1 MIRLALRLDDP
12 SETSD
17 QEIESSILS
26 TLDSCGL
33 RATFAVIPF
42 RISNEVRVALSPE
55 RARPLIDAHRLG
67 VIEVALHGNTHINR
81 AGGANKSEFSGLP
94 VSEQI
99 RLIQEGAQHLGKIF
113 DTRIGGFVPPFNRY
127 DLNTLTALQQ
137 SGFDYI
143 SADWRMPIGYA
154 GHLPILPLTCHV
166 SQIKEAFA
174 EARRIRFMSP
184 VIIAMIHHY
193 DFAESGSA
201 NSKFD
206 MKHFEELLA
215 WVSHQPHFSSVRLM
229 DVAKNIHGSILRK
242 QARSRDI
249 RLIWR
254 MLPEFSFI
262 SMLGGR
268 QAFDSVTDNMRAAR

>member
-17 QEIESSILS
+17 QEIESGILS
-26 TLDSCGL
+26 ALDSCGL

-42 RISNEVRVALSPE
+42 RESNGERVALSAK
-55 RARPLIDAHRLG
+55 RASPLIDAHRRGL
-67 VIEVALHGNTHINR
+67 IEVALHGNTHINR
-81 AGGANKSEFSGLP
+81 AEGAKKSEFSGMP
-94 VSEQI
+94 VPEQL

-113 DTRIGGFVPPFNRY
+113 DTRIGGFVPPWNGY

-137 SGFDYI
+137 GGFDYI

-154 GHLPILPLTCHV
+154 GNLPILPLTCHV
-166 SQIKEAFA
+166 SQIREAFA
-174 EARRIRFMSP
+174 EARRISFMSP

-193 DFAESGSA
+193 DFTESGGA

-215 WVSHQPHFSSVRLM
+215 WVSYQPHLSSVRMM
-229 DVAKNIHGSILRK
+229 DVAKNINGSILRK
-242 QARSRDI
+242 QAGSRDN
-249 RLIWR
+249 RLIKR
-254 MLPEFSFI
+254 MLPELSFI

-268 QAFDSVTDNMRAAR
+268 QTFDCIASNTR